1 MQIFLNFLSKVIASF
16 FFVGYF
22 PFASGTAGSFAALVI
37 LIIMFYQPYDFS
49 FDSGLLNYNIGG
61 GYINPD
67 YLIYILPI
75 CSILFYI
82 IGVWA
87 SDRFAKNLK
96 DPDPKKVVID
106 EVAGMFT
113 SVTLIF
119 LGFGVLISINPTFA
133 VYISASLWYFLA
145 AFLLFRI
152 FDIFKPYPANWVEK
166 NLEGGTAIML
176 DDIIAAIYTVITFFI
191 IFFTLFATGY
201 LDELVRLE

>member
-1 MQIFLNFLSKVIASF
+1 MNFLSKLIGSF

-49 FDSGLLNYNIGG
+49 FEGGLLNYNIGG

-75 CSILFYI
+75 CSILLYI
-82 IGVWA
+82 IGIWA
-87 SDRFAKNLK
+87 SDRFAKSIK

-106 EVAGMFT
+106 EVTGMFT

-119 LGFGVLISINPTFA
+119 LSLAALITINPTFV

-145 AFLLFRI
+145 TFFLFRI
-152 FDIFKPYPANWVEK
+152 FDILKPYPANWVEK
-166 NLEGGTAIML
+166 NLKGGTAIML
-176 DDIIAAIYTVITFFI
+176 DDIVAAIYSFISFFI

-201 LDELVRLE
+201 LDKLVRLE